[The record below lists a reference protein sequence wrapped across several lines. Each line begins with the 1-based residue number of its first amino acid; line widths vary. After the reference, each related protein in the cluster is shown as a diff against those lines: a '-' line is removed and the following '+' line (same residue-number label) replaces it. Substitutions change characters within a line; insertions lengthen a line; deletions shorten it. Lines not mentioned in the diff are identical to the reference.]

1 MTMKKNN
8 ISFEM
13 ALDDAG
19 ISQEYDT
26 IQAIEAINDSCN
38 DADCLIEKIKSL
50 FSDKKTK
57 GIALSTIHKAK
68 GLESD
73 NVYICCPSLLPAKS
87 AKDPWEIK
95 QESNLEYVAYTRA
108 KKKLCF
114 LNEDKFTMYSST
126 AQQKAKKLQSKRDK
140 VFILYGDRSRCSVV
154 VPSPSAAK
162 QIIAN
167 STKIDRKPSN
177 AVDISKN
184 ENNYKR
190 YVFFDVSFCIKKQEK
205 DKEKNQ
211 HLD

>member
-68 GLESD
+68 GLESERVVFLEP
-73 NVYICCPSLLPAKS
+73 NLTMK
-87 AKDPWEIK
+87 KTKK
-95 QESNLEYVAYTRA
+95 QKQWQFDQEQNLQYVAVTRA
-108 KKKLCF
+108 KKELILC
-114 LNEDKFTMYSST
+114 SS
-126 AQQKAKKLQSKRDK
+126 S
-140 VFILYGDRSRCSVV
+140 
-154 VPSPSAAK
+154 
-162 QIIAN
+162 
-167 STKIDRKPSN
+167 
-177 AVDISKN
+177 
-184 ENNYKR
+184 E
-190 YVFFDVSFCIKKQEK
+190 IKK
-205 DKEKNQ
+205 DKNTKE
-211 HLD
+211 